1 MKKICKSI
9 VWFVITLVFLLQN
22 PYGFLAGSRQASV
35 ANAASLRTA
44 RVSVH
49 DPSVVKA
56 SGSYYIF
63 GSHMANAV
71 TSDLTSWKTFTTNI
85 NNDYANI
92 FSRGGAWAAR
102 GSSNYNISGNLWAPD
117 VIYNKDMKKWCM
129 YMSVN
134 GSNYYSSIALA
145 TADSITGPY
154 TYAGTIV
161 YSGFRNSEE
170 AGATDYKT
178 VMGSTGVA
186 SRYLSNGAWNSSYGP
201 NAIDP
206 CVLYDKDG
214 QLWMSYG
221 SWFGGIF
228 MLKLD
233 NRTGLRDYS
242 HTYSTKTNSSDQ
254 YFGFRLSG
262 GYGCTGEGS
271 YIVWDKEAG
280 YYYMYLSYC
289 GLNATD
295 DFSGY
300 HMRLFRSKNIT
311 GPYKDAA
318 GNDAVCTSKNADQ
331 TTKGVKLMG
340 NYALS
345 SLKNADSSELS
356 RDGYMSAGHNSAF
369 IDDNGQRYLVYH
381 TRFNVG
387 EEYHQVRVHQQFLN
401 QDKWPVTAVY
411 EYLGSQLS
419 VSGYSEN
426 EIVGTYDFINHGNS
440 ATTAK
445 TGMLPTHSV
454 SLNANG
460 TISGAFTGTWSAVT
474 GTCYCTMKID
484 GVTYKGVFFK
494 QYDESSSHKDTM
506 TFSLI
511 GSNDQAIWGSKTSDQ
526 TGGLEGYYYIKSSLS
541 KLYMDVENG
550 KTEDGTN
557 IRQFGYNGSHAQK
570 FKLVSAGNGY
580 YFLLT
585 GASGYKSCVDV
596 EKGDPAD
603 GTNVIQWN
611 YWGGDMQK
619 FKFVPAANGT
629 YAIMTNCSSGK
640 SCLDV
645 YNMSKEPGGNIVQ
658 WNYWGGDG
666 QHWYLEPAKP

>member
-1 MKKICKSI
+1 MKNFFKRIIS
-9 VWFVITLVFLLQN
+9 FTITMVFLFS
-22 PYGFLAGSRQASV
+22 GIAS
-35 ANAASLRTA
+35 AAPLTTA

-49 DPSVVKA
+49 DPSVVRFGGK
-56 SGSYYIF
+56 YYIF

-71 TSDLTSWKTFTTNI
+71 TSDLASWKTFTTNI

-92 FSRGGAWAAR
+92 FSKGGAWAAR

-117 VIYNKDMKKWCM
+117 VIYNKEMKKWCM

-134 GSNYYSSIALA
+134 GSDYYSSIALA

-154 TYAGTIV
+154 TYSGTIV
-161 YSGFRNSEE
+161 YSGFRNSQE
-170 AGATDYKT
+170 AGVTDYKT
-178 VMGSTGVA
+178 VMGSNTVA
-186 SRYLSNGAWNSSYGP
+186 SRYVSNGAWNASYGP

-206 CVLYDKDG
+206 CVLYDKNG

-242 HTYSTKTNSSDQ
+242 NTYPTKSNSSDQ
-254 YFGFRLSG
+254 YFGIRLSG

-295 DFSGY
+295 NFGGY
-300 HMRLFRSKNIT
+300 HMRAFRSQNIT

-318 GNDAVCTSKNADQ
+318 GNAAICTSPNDNQ

-345 SLKNADSSELS
+345 SLKGADTSELS
-356 RDGYMSAGHNSAF
+356 RDGYMSPGHNSAF

-381 TRFNVG
+381 TRFNTG

-401 QDKWPVTAVY
+401 QDKWPVTSVY
-411 EYLGSQLS
+411 EYLGSQLPS
-419 VSGYSEN
+419 NGYPNSE
-426 EIVGTYDFINHGNS
+426 IIGTYDFINHGNS

-445 TGMLPTHSV
+445 IGMLPTYSV
-454 SLNANG
+454 TLKPDGS
-460 TISGAFTGTWSAVT
+460 ISGSFMGTWSAVQ
-474 GTCYCTMKID
+474 GTSYCTMKID
-484 GVTYKGVFFK
+484 NVTYKGVFFK
-494 QYDESSSHKDTM
+494 QYDESSSHKNTM

-511 GSNDQAIWGSKTSDQ
+511 GSNDQAIWGSKTSGQ
-526 TGGLEGYYYIKSSLS
+526 EVVTEGYYYIKSSFS
-541 KLYMDVENG
+541 NLYLDVENG
-550 KTEDGTN
+550 HTEDGSN
-557 IRQFGYNGSHAQK
+557 IRQFGYNGSSAQK

-580 YFLLT
+580 YYLMT

-596 EKGDPAD
+596 ENGDPSD
-603 GTNVIQWN
+603 GTNVMQWT

-629 YAIMTNCSSGK
+629 YAIMTNSSSGN

-645 YNMSKEPGGNIVQ
+645 YNMSKDPGGNVVQ
-658 WNYWGGDG
+658 WNYWDGEG
-666 QHWYLEPAKP
+666 QHWYLESTTP